1 MNVSGTTGWA
11 ASICKSGN
19 DIIFGMSTDQGTGYF
34 VYHMKDGRYEKLK
47 VKVSGAPYMLHE
59 LK

>member
-1 MNVSGTTGWA
+1 M
-11 ASICKSGN
+11 
-19 DIIFGMSTDQGTGYF
+19 D
-34 VYHMKDGRYEKLK
+34 DGSYEKLK

>member
-1 MNVSGTTGWA
+1 MGQPAGQHRFVSLVMTL
-11 ASICKSGN
+11 S
-19 DIIFGMSTDQGTGYF
+19 FGMSTDKGTGYF
-34 VYHMKDGRYEKLK
+34 VYHMKDGSYEKLK